1 MIGADT
7 RTDRH
12 DVRVRPWPAAIV
24 LAAAPFLVLFDSLAV
39 ATALPAIGAELGL
52 RPGLLQWVVT
62 LQSLRIGALLVL
74 GGRAADLWGRR
85 RVLVASLGLS
95 AAAGLPVGIA
105 PGPAPL
111 LAGRALQGVAAAFA
125 LPAALASAATVFPQ
139 EPWRS
144 RAFAVV
150 AVAAN
155 AAGLGGTILGGLV
168 AATLG
173 WRWVFLVTVPV
184 GLLAAVAAA
193 SFLPP
198 DQPATSAAGRLDVG
212 GALLLVAG
220 QAALILGLTEAGKA
234 GPTSPAAVGAV
245 GGAVVLL
252 AGLVVL
258 EGRVGDPLIK
268 PRLVRSRRL
277 VGSCLA
283 FGAHAAA
290 YAAVVVVGS
299 LYLQD
304 RHGLSSAGAGMAL
317 APVLAAAIVSAV
329 PSGFLLRRWGARR
342 VVAAALALCA
352 ITLAM
357 VARASGGSLGAVLPW
372 LVAWGL
378 SAGPIYVGLTTECI
392 GDADPEDR
400 GTASALFESTSHIGG
415 AIAVAT
421 YLTVLGAGLDYALV
435 QLGGAAAAGA
445 AAIATL
451 RILPATRPAPRSDR

>member
-1 MIGADT
+1 
-7 RTDRH
+7 
-12 DVRVRPWPAAIV
+12 
-24 LAAAPFLVLFDSLAV
+24 V
-39 ATALPAIGAELGL
+39 AGG
-52 RPGLLQWVVT
+52 
-62 LQSLRIGALLVL
+62 VL
-74 GGRAADLWGRR
+74 GAVLGNQVGHGSGRAA
-85 RVLVASLGLS
+85 A
-95 AAAGLPVGIA
+95 
-105 PGPAPL
+105 
-111 LAGRALQGVAAAFA
+111 
-125 LPAALASAATVFPQ
+125 
-139 EPWRS
+139 
-144 RAFAVV
+144 
-150 AVAAN
+150 
-155 AAGLGGTILGGLV
+155 TIL
-168 AATLG
+168 
-173 WRWVFLVTVPV
+173 
-184 GLLAAVAAA
+184 
-193 SFLPP
+193 
-198 DQPATSAAGRLDVG
+198 
-212 GALLLVAG
+212 
-220 QAALILGLTEAGKA
+220 
-234 GPTSPAAVGAV
+234 GAV

-277 VGSCLA
+277 VGRCLA

-317 APVLAAAIVSAV
+317 APVLAAGIVSAV

-392 GDADPEDR
+392 GDADPKDR